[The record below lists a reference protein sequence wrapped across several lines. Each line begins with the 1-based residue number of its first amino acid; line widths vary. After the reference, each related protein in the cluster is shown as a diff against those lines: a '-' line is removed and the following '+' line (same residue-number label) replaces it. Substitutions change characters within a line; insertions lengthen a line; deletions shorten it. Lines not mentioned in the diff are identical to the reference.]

1 VDAARERRESD
12 AVARAHGRGG
22 VGHGDDGVSARRRR
36 GARAT
41 QSLERPSRRSRRA
54 RGARATQSFERPSW
68 RRLSG
73 ETAREGRSSS
83 VPLGGV
89 SLFGRGARERRS
101 RALRGEV
108 SLSRYLSGRV
118 SRERRQVSLEDCRF
132 GSSELTHCH
141 SSTSSRWK

>member
-1 VDAARERRESD
+1 MDAARERRESD

-41 QSLERPSRRSRRA
+41 QSLERPSRRSRRT

-89 SLFGRGARERRS
+89 SLFGRGAREGRNRSSALARATQS
-101 RALRGEV
+101 RASRRGE
-108 SLSRYLSGRV
+108 SLALSLRKSFARATSGKFGR
-118 SRERRQVSLEDCRF
+118 LPF
-132 GSSELTHCH
+132 M
-141 SSTSSRWK
+141 